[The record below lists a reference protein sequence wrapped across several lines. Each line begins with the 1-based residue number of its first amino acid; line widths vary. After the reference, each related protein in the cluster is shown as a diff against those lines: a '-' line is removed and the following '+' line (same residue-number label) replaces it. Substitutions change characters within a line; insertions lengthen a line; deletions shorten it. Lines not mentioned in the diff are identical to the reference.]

1 MTRTVSEPEL
11 VRLGES
17 LGQRLPSGRV
27 VWLTGELGAGKTT
40 FARALARGRGC
51 REAATSPTFALVH
64 RYDGPAGPVFHLDCY
79 RLRHPEEAAELDW
92 EGMSQGDLLL
102 VEWPERAGDWVPRPD
117 VSVVLAHAKD
127 LDTRTVRIE
136 PDFEGL

>member
-1 MTRTVSEPEL
+1 MTRTVTETEL

-17 LGQRLPSGRV
+17 LGQRLPGGRV
-27 VWLTGELGAGKTT
+27 VWLIGELGAGKTT

-79 RLRHPEEAAELDW
+79 RLRHPDEAAELDW
-92 EGMSQGDLLL
+92 EGMGQGDLLL
-102 VEWPERAGDWVPRPD
+102 IEWPERAAEWVPRPD
-117 VSVVLAHAKD
+117 VAIVLAHAGD
-127 LDTRTVRIE
+127 LETRTVRIE